1 METKTIFVLF
11 MSHKSGEHGLSVHN
25 TIDEL
30 KAEIK
35 SVVELIKENSS
46 VGDDRQTEENY
57 NDDLSKI
64 DEVCD
69 GYWAEL
75 SDSTWF
81 DVFVREV

>member
-1 METKTIFVLF
+1 MATKTIFVLF
-11 MSHKSGEHGLSVHN
+11 MSHKSGEHGLSIHN
-25 TIDEL
+25 TMDEL

-46 VGDDRQTEENY
+46 VGDDENY